1 MGLSVII
8 LAAGQGTRMRSALP
22 KVLHPLAGR
31 PLLEHVIHTAHE
43 LDAQG
48 VHVVYG
54 YGGDAVPRALAHL
67 DAHWVEQAEQLGTG
81 HAVMQAMPF
90 VADDDTVL
98 VLYGDVPLIGA
109 ATLRRLLAA
118 ASSEG
123 LGLLT
128 VYQHDPSGYGR
139 IVRDDGRKVT
149 RIVEEK
155 DATADERTINEI
167 NTGMIAAP
175 AVRMRG
181 WLARLENNNVQKEFY
196 LTDVIALAV
205 QDGRMINTVEPDKV
219 AEVMGVNNKA
229 QLAELERYYQHRQ
242 AERLMEQGITLLDPL
257 RFDLRGDL
265 SAGRDVTIDVNVI
278 MEGRVTLGHRVRI
291 GPHVVIRNT
300 KIGDDVEI
308 LSHCM
313 IDDAVIESGCRIG
326 PFARIRP
333 ETKLAAGVHIGN
345 FVEIKKS
352 AVGAGSKINHLSYVG
367 DATLGRDVNIGA
379 GTITCNYDGANKH
392 QTIIEDGVFIGSD
405 TQLVAP
411 VTVGAH
417 ATIGAGSTIT
427 QDVPPEVLAVS
438 RAKQSTVPGWKRPVK
453 TEKRVKSKEKS

>member
-43 LDAQG
+43 LDAQA

-67 DAHWVEQAEQLGTG
+67 DARWVEQAEQLGTG
-81 HAVMQAMPF
+81 HAVAQAMPL

-128 VYQHDPSGYGR
+128 IHQHDPRGYGR
-139 IVRDDGRKVT
+139 IVRDEGRKVT

-155 DATADERTINEI
+155 DATADERAINEI

-175 AVRMRG
+175 AARMRA
-181 WLARLENNNVQKEFY
+181 WLARLENNNAQKEFY

-205 QDGRMINTVEPDKV
+205 QDGLVINTVEPDKV
-219 AEVMGVNNKA
+219 AEVMGVNNKG

-257 RFDLRGDL
+257 RFDLRGEL
-265 SAGRDVTIDVNVI
+265 RVGQDVTIDVNVI
-278 MEGRVTLGHRVRI
+278 MEGKVTLGDRVRI

-308 LSHCM
+308 LSHCA

-333 ETKLAAGVHIGN
+333 ETKLAVCVHIGN

-352 AVGAGSKINHLSYVG
+352 KVGAGSKINHLSYVG
-367 DATLGRDVNIGA
+367 DATIGRDVNIGA

-411 VTVGAH
+411 VTVGAG
-417 ATIGAGSTIT
+417 ATVGAGSTIT
-427 QDVPPEVLAVS
+427 QDVPPKVLAVS
-438 RAKQSTVPGWKRPVK
+438 RVKQSTVPGWKRPVK
-453 TEKRVKSKEKS
+453 TEKKVKSKEKS

>member
-8 LAAGQGTRMRSALP
+8 LAAGQGRRMRSALP

-43 LDAQG
+43 LDAQT

-67 DAHWVEQAEQLGTG
+67 DANWVEQAEQLGTG
-81 HAVMQAMPF
+81 HAVTQAMPF
-90 VADDDTVL
+90 VADADTVL

-118 ASSEG
+118 TSREG

-128 VYQHDPSGYGR
+128 VYQHDPRGYGR
-139 IVRDDGRKVT
+139 IVRDEGRKVT

-155 DATADERTINEI
+155 DATADERAINEI

-175 AVRMRG
+175 AARMRA
-181 WLARLENNNVQKEFY
+181 WLARLENNNAQKEFY

-205 QDGRMINTVEPDKV
+205 QDGLVINTVEPDKV
-219 AEVMGVNNKA
+219 AEVMGVNNKG

-257 RFDLRGDL
+257 RFDLRGEL
-265 SAGRDVTIDVNVI
+265 SAGQDVTIDVNVVI
-278 MEGRVTLGHRVRI
+278 EGSVTLGDRVRI

-308 LSHCM
+308 LSHCV
-313 IDDAVIESGCRIG
+313 IDGAMIESGCRIG

-352 AVGAGSKINHLSYVG
+352 EVGAGSKINHLSYVG
-367 DATLGRDVNIGA
+367 DATIGREVNIGA

-411 VTVGAH
+411 VTVGAG
-417 ATIGAGSTIT
+417 ATVGAGSTIT
-427 QDVPPEVLAVS
+427 QDVPPKVLAVS
-438 RAKQSTVPGWKRPVK
+438 RVKQSTVPGWKRPVK
-453 TEKRVKSKEKS
+453 TEKKVKSKEKS

>member
-43 LDAQG
+43 LDAKA

-67 DAHWVEQAEQLGTG
+67 DACWVEQAEQLGTG
-81 HAVMQAMPF
+81 HAVAQAMPF
-90 VADDDTVL
+90 VADADTVL

-128 VYQHDPSGYGR
+128 VYQHDPRGYGR
-139 IVRDDGRKVT
+139 IVRDKGRKVT

-175 AVRMRG
+175 AEQMRG
-181 WLARLENNNVQKEFY
+181 WLAKLENNNAQKEFY

-205 QDGRMINTVEPDKV
+205 QDGRVINTVEPDKV
-219 AEVMGVNNKA
+219 AEVMGVNNKG

-257 RFDLRGDL
+257 RFDLRGEL
-265 SAGRDVTIDVNVI
+265 SAGQDVTIDVNVI
-278 MEGRVTLGHRVRI
+278 MEGIVTLGDRVRI
-291 GPHVVIRNT
+291 GPHVVIRNA

-308 LSHCM
+308 LSHCA

-352 AVGAGSKINHLSYVG
+352 EIGAGSKINHLSYVG
-367 DATLGRDVNIGA
+367 DATVGRDVNIGA

-411 VTVGAH
+411 VTVGAG
-417 ATIGAGSTIT
+417 ATVGAGSTIT
-427 QDVPPEVLAVS
+427 QDVPPKVLAVS
-438 RAKQSTVPGWKRPVK
+438 RVKQSTVPGWKRPVK
-453 TEKRVKSKEKS
+453 TEKRVKSKEQS